1 MESWLAAHRVAS
13 AGTAELYETA
23 WRRFYAHSGKMP
35 WEVTPRDV
43 TDWMQAMLDAGRDKA
58 SINTYVAAISSLYEY
73 CLHVAYPPV
82 ALYNPCRAAPRYR
95 VKMYGKADRVTAGE
109 VKRILAA
116 IPQVELEDLR
126 DRAMLLAL
134 WTMGLRNSAVRC
146 MLRGDVVERG
156 TGVIL
161 TVRSKGETDS
171 RPYPARAYAA
181 LAAYIEAREK
191 ALGRALAADNYIFVQ
206 HTSNSEHWPRN
217 RPLSMQCCGD
227 MVARRS
233 LAAIGRRVR
242 PHWFRH
248 GAAKELHDRTRDVVK
263 VKDFLGHE
271 SLATTYIY
279 LHTLEDRRGE
289 DGDLLAGV
297 V

>member
-1 MESWLAAHRVAS
+1 MTNAPAPQNHKLEVRDLAKAYKGRTVVNGVNFAGIYGGTTAMGWKSIKLPPGHTWKSYMEFLLSTL
-13 AGTAELYETA
+13 
-23 WRRFYAHSGKMP
+23 P
-35 WEVTPRDV
+35 
-43 TDWMQAMLDAGRDKA
+43 
-58 SINTYVAAISSLYEY
+58 
-73 CLHVAYPPV
+73 
-82 ALYNPCRAAPRYR
+82 
-95 VKMYGKADRVTAGE
+95 
-109 VKRILAA
+109 
-116 IPQVELEDLR
+116 ED
-126 DRAMLLAL
+126 
-134 WTMGLRNSAVRC
+134 T
-146 MLRGDVVERG
+146 
-156 TGVIL
+156 
-161 TVRSKGETDS
+161 
-171 RPYPARAYAA
+171 
-181 LAAYIEAREK
+181 
-191 ALGRALAADNYIFVQ
+191 ADNYIFVQ